1 MDDGKLI
8 LRSFNPTYRD
18 LELDL
23 TDVKQLLIVEYQQ
36 KRKDNVNYI
45 CIFCGIGLH

>member
-1 MDDGKLI
+1 MNNGKLI

-23 TDVKQLLIVEYQQ
+23 ADVKQLLSCGISAE
-36 KRKDNVNYI
+36 KEKDNVK
-45 CIFCGIGLH
+45 